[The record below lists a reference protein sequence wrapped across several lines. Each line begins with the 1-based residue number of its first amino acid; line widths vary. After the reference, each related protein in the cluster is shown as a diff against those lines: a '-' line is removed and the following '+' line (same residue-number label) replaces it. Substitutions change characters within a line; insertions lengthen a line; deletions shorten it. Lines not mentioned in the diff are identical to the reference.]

1 MGAIVARDGAK
12 NQRALAI
19 NTDQLRRHFVAHTR
33 ACPSPGVAQAAG
45 LSLGQGESAGR
56 HGSVDFAV
64 LLPERDRSGA
74 QRWLADLQA
83 RVDACKTLRAAGLS
97 VSQGLAN
104 AWPMT
109 RPTSYSCAPTRP

>member
-1 MGAIVARDGAK
+1 MAPRTKGPWRSPPINSAVISLLTPGPAPH
-12 NQRALAI
+12 LAWLKL
-19 NTDQLRRHFVAHTR
+19 Q
-33 ACPSPGVAQAAG
+33 G

-56 HGSVDFAV
+56 LGSVDFAV

-83 RVDACKTLRAAGLS
+83 RVDACETLRAAGLS

-109 RPTSYSCAPTRP
+109 RAMTRPTSYSCAPTRP